1 MEDNNFRPR
10 LRYLDVFPLPKKDGR
25 LVFGL
30 RDPQQI
36 SPHVLCI
43 PREVAFILQF
53 FDGTHTL
60 EEACAE
66 FKGKVNQEFPRDH
79 LAQVIQMLDQSYFLM
94 NENFQSH
101 FTSLV
106 ESFQRAEV
114 REAFHA
120 GNGYSK
126 DAVALQETL
135 ANFFAEPKGPGY
147 PNGAVGKRD
156 IQGLVVPHIDLRI
169 GGQTYA
175 WAYKELAETQ
185 RPDIAVIL
193 GTGHNG
199 LKNLFS
205 LTRKPF
211 STPLGNLRV
220 DSEFVESLISL
231 YPHDLFA
238 DEFAHRTEH
247 TIEFQVLF
255 LQQLFGN
262 AIPIVPILCSFA
274 HWMVSQGET
283 ADMIRQFAEALKLAI
298 GRSGR
303 RVCLI
308 ASADLAHVGPRYG
321 DREGFEGERLER
333 IKQADLEML
342 AYTEKVD
349 GEGFLNYISEEKD
362 KRRICGLSPI
372 YILLKAIGAKKGQV
386 LSHSHGEM
394 DGSGSVCS
402 YASVI
407 FES

>member
-1 MEDNNFRPR
+1 MADNNLRPR

-25 LVFGL
+25 PLFGL

-36 SPHVLCI
+36 SPHALCL
-43 PREVAFILQF
+43 PLEVAFMLQF
-53 FDGTHTL
+53 FDGNHTL

-66 FKGKVNQEFPRDH
+66 FKEKVNQEFSRDH
-79 LAQVIQMLDQSYFLM
+79 LAQVVQMLDQSFFLL
-94 NENFQSH
+94 NETYQSH
-101 FTSLV
+101 FASLV
-106 ESFQRAEV
+106 ESFQRSDV

-120 GNGYSK
+120 GQGYSK
-126 DAVALQETL
+126 DAVALKKTL
-135 ANFFAEPKGPGY
+135 SKFFSKPKGPGSA
-147 PNGAVGKRD
+147 NKAVGKRD
-156 IQGLVVPHIDLRI
+156 IHGMIVPHIDLRL
-169 GGQTYA
+169 GGHTYA

-199 LKNLFS
+199 LKNQFS

-211 STPLGNLRV
+211 STPLGTLQV
-220 DSEFVESLISL
+220 DSEFVESLTAL
-231 YPHDLFA
+231 YPYDLFM

-255 LQQLFGN
+255 LQMLFGN
-262 AIPIVPILCSFA
+262 SVPMVPFLCSFA
-274 HWMVSQGET
+274 HWMVNKGET
-283 ADMIRQFAEALKLAI
+283 ADRIQRFAEALKLAI
-298 GRSGR
+298 GHDGR

-342 AYTEKVD
+342 AFTEKVD
-349 GEGFLNYISEEKD
+349 GDGFLNYICQEKD
-362 KRRICGLSPI
+362 NRRICGLSPI
-372 YILLKAIGAKKGQV
+372 YILLKAIGVQKGQI

>member
-1 MEDNNFRPR
+1 MGDNDLRPR
-10 LRYLDVFPLPKKDGR
+10 LRYLDVFPLPKKDAR
-25 LVFGL
+25 PVFGL

-43 PREVAFILQF
+43 PLEVAFMLQF
-53 FDGTHTL
+53 LDGTHTL

-66 FKGKVNQEFPRDH
+66 FKQKVNQAFPREH
-79 LAQVIQMLDQSYFLM
+79 LVQVVQMLDQSYFLM
-94 NENFQSH
+94 NETFQSH

-135 ANFFAEPKGPGY
+135 SNFFAEPKGPGY

-156 IQGLVVPHIDLRI
+156 IQGMIVPHIDLRI
-169 GGQTYA
+169 GGYA
-175 WAYKELAETQ
+175 YACAYKELAETQ

-211 STPLGNLRV
+211 NTPLGKLQV
-220 DSEFVESLISL
+220 DSEFVESLTSL

-255 LQQLFGN
+255 LQMLFGN

-274 HWMVSQGET
+274 HWMVTQGET
-283 ADMIRQFAEALKLAI
+283 ADMIQQFVAALKFAI
-298 GRSGR
+298 GRGGR

-342 AYTEKVD
+342 AYAEKVD
-349 GEGFLNYISEEKD
+349 GEAFLNYIEQEKD

-372 YILLKAIGAKKGQV
+372 YILLKALGGQKGTV
-386 LSHSHGEM
+386 LAHNNCEM

-402 YASVI
+402 YASMI

>member
-1 MEDNNFRPR
+1 MADNNLRPR

-25 LVFGL
+25 PVFGL
-30 RDPQQI
+30 RDPQHI

-43 PREVAFILQF
+43 PLEVAFILQY
-53 FDGTHTL
+53 FDGNHTL
-60 EEACAE
+60 AEACAE
-66 FKGKVNQEFPRDH
+66 FKGKVNQEFPQDH

-94 NENFQSH
+94 NETFQSH
-101 FTSLV
+101 FTNLM
-106 ESFQRAEV
+106 ESFQQAEV

-147 PNGAVGKRD
+147 PNSVVGKRD

-175 WAYKELAETQ
+175 WAYKELAETK

-211 STPLGNLRV
+211 RTPLGNLQV
-220 DSEFVESLISL
+220 DSDFVESLISF

-283 ADMIRQFAEALKLAI
+283 ADLIQQFAEALKLAI
-298 GRSGR
+298 GRDGR
-303 RVCLI
+303 HVCLI

-321 DREGFEGERLER
+321 DSEGFEGDRLER

-349 GEGFLNYISEEKD
+349 GEGFLNYIAEEKD
-362 KRRICGLSPI
+362 KRRIWGLSPI
-372 YILLKAIGAKKGQV
+372 YILLKAIGAIKGQV

>member
-1 MEDNNFRPR
+1 MGDNDLRPR

-25 LVFGL
+25 PVFGL

-43 PREVAFILQF
+43 PLEVAFMLQF
-53 FDGTHTL
+53 LDGTHTL
-60 EEACAE
+60 EEACAG
-66 FKGKVNQEFPRDH
+66 FKRKVNQEFPREH
-79 LAQVIQMLDQSYFLM
+79 LAQVVQMLDQSYFLI
-94 NENFQSH
+94 NETFQSH
-101 FTSLV
+101 FTGLV

-126 DAVALQETL
+126 DSVGLQESL
-135 ANFFAEPKGPGY
+135 ATFFAEPKGPGY
-147 PNGAVGKRD
+147 PNGVVGKRD
-156 IQGLVVPHIDLRI
+156 IHGMIVPHIDLRI
-169 GGQTYA
+169 GGHTYA

-185 RPDIAVIL
+185 RPDIVVIL

-199 LKNLFS
+199 LENLFS

-211 STPLGNLRV
+211 STPLGQLQV
-220 DSEFVESLISL
+220 DSEFVERLTSL
-231 YPHDLFA
+231 YPHDLFT

-247 TIEFQVLF
+247 TIEFQILF
-255 LQQLFGN
+255 LQMLFGN
-262 AIPIVPILCSFA
+262 NISLIPILCSFT
-274 HWMVSQGET
+274 HWMVKQGKT
-283 ADMIRQFAEALKLAI
+283 AEMIQQFAEALKLAI
-298 GRSGR
+298 GQDRR

-333 IKQADLEML
+333 VKQADLEML
-342 AYTEKVD
+342 AHAEKVD
-349 GEGFLNYISEEKD
+349 GEGFLNYIAQED
-362 KRRICGLSPI
+362 DRRRICGLSPI
-372 YILLKAIGAKKGQV
+372 YILLEAIGVQKGTV
-386 LSHSHGEM
+386 LAHNHGEM
-394 DGSGSVCS
+394 DSSGSVCS

>member
-25 LVFGL
+25 SVFGL

-43 PREVAFILQF
+43 PLEVAFILQF
-53 FDGTHTL
+53 FDGTHTI

-94 NENFQSH
+94 NDTFQSH

-135 ANFFAEPKGPGY
+135 ASFFAEPKGPGY
-147 PNGAVGKRD
+147 PNGVVGKRD

-211 STPLGNLRV
+211 STPLGHLQV
-220 DSEFVESLISL
+220 DSEFVESLTSL
-231 YPHDLFA
+231 YSHDLFA

-283 ADMIRQFAEALKLAI
+283 ADMIQQFAEALKLAI
-298 GRSGR
+298 GRGGR

-321 DREGFEGERLER
+321 DRDGFEGERLER

-362 KRRICGLSPI
+362 KRRICGLPPI
-372 YILLKAIGAKKGQV
+372 YILLKAIGAKKGRV

-402 YASVI
+402 YASMI

>member
-1 MEDNNFRPR
+1 MADINLRPR

-25 LVFGL
+25 PVFGL

-43 PREVAFILQF
+43 PLEVAFILQF
-53 FDGTHTL
+53 FDGNHTIA
-60 EEACAE
+60 EVCAE
-66 FKGKVNQEFPRDH
+66 FKRKVNQEFPRDH

-94 NENFQSH
+94 NETFQSH

-126 DAVALQETL
+126 DAAALQETL

-185 RPDIAVIL
+185 RPGIAVIL

-211 STPLGNLRV
+211 STPLGNLQV
-220 DSEFVESLISL
+220 DSEFVESLTSL

-283 ADMIRQFAEALKLAI
+283 ADLIQQFAEALKLAI
-298 GRSGR
+298 GRDGR

-333 IKQADLEML
+333 IIGADLEML

-372 YILLKAIGAKKGQV
+372 YILLKAIRAKKGQV

>member
-1 MEDNNFRPR
+1 MAENDLRPR

-25 LVFGL
+25 PLFGL

-36 SPHVLCI
+36 SPHVLCL
-43 PREVAFILQF
+43 PLEVAFMLQF
-53 FDGTHTL
+53 FDGNHTL

-66 FKGKVNQEFPRDH
+66 FKQRVNQEFPRGH
-79 LAQVIQMLDQSYFLM
+79 LAQVVQMLDQSFFLL
-94 NENFQSH
+94 NETYQSH
-101 FTSLV
+101 FGSLV
-106 ESFQRAEV
+106 ESFQRADV

-120 GNGYSK
+120 GQGYPK
-126 DAVALQETL
+126 DAVALKEAL
-135 ANFFAEPKGPGY
+135 SKFFAEPKGPGS
-147 PNGAVGKRD
+147 PNKAGSKRD
-156 IQGLVVPHIDLRI
+156 IQGMIVPHIDLRL
-169 GGQTYA
+169 GGHTYA

-199 LKNLFS
+199 LKNHFS

-211 STPLGNLRV
+211 GTPLGTLPV
-220 DSEFVESLISL
+220 DSEFVETLTAL
-231 YPHDLFA
+231 YPHDLFV

-255 LQQLFGN
+255 LQMLFGSN
-262 AIPIVPILCSFA
+262 VPIVPILCSFA
-274 HWMVSQGET
+274 HWMVTQGET
-283 ADMIRQFAEALKLAI
+283 AHRIQRFAEALKLAM
-298 GRSGR
+298 GREGR

-321 DREGFEGERLER
+321 DREGIEGEMLEK

-349 GEGFLNYISEEKD
+349 GEGFLKYISREKD

-372 YILLKAIGAKKGQV
+372 YILLKAIGVQKGQI

-407 FES
+407 FQS